1 MVSDILVHDWLL
13 PEPGCEPRPSL
24 MQQHAQAIYYLIS
37 PPLGS
42 RQQWRQ
48 KRSVDRIHHNSI
60 SGQSV

>member
-1 MVSDILVHDWLL
+1 MISDILVHDGLL

-42 RQQWRQ
+42 R
-48 KRSVDRIHHNSI
+48 
-60 SGQSV
+60 